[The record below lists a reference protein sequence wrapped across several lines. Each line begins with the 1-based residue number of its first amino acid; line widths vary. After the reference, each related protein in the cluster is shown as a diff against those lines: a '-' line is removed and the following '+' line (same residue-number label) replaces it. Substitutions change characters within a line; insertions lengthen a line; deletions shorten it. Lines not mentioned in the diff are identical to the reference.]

1 MFALDQG
8 NFLVKHARQAIEN
21 HLSKRPRPEPAWKYG
36 NPQPKS
42 GVFVTLLNTSNA
54 MGLRGCI
61 GAAFPDRPLLA
72 QLSQVAVEA
81 ATMDPRF
88 SPVSLTEMKNRLIVE
103 VTVLTQP
110 EVVKVRRPMDY
121 VDFVRVGIDG
131 LVVEG
136 MGSKGL
142 LLPQVAVDERFDSE
156 EFLSQC
162 CLKAGLLPDAWL
174 SGQVQVSRFQGQ
186 VFSEEKPG
194 GRVFERCLKTNR

>member
-88 SPVSLTEMKNRLIVE
+88 SPVSLTEMKNR
-103 VTVLTQP
+103 
-110 EVVKVRRPMDY
+110 
-121 VDFVRVGIDG
+121 
-131 LVVEG
+131 
-136 MGSKGL
+136 
-142 LLPQVAVDERFDSE
+142 
-156 EFLSQC
+156 
-162 CLKAGLLPDAWL
+162 
-174 SGQVQVSRFQGQ
+174 
-186 VFSEEKPG
+186 
-194 GRVFERCLKTNR
+194 

>member
-1 MFALDQG
+1 
-8 NFLVKHARQAIEN
+8 
-21 HLSKRPRPEPAWKYG
+21 
-36 NPQPKS
+36 
-42 GVFVTLLNTSNA
+42 
-54 MGLRGCI
+54 
-61 GAAFPDRPLLA
+61 
-72 QLSQVAVEA
+72 
-81 ATMDPRF
+81 MDPRF
-88 SPVSLTEMKNRLIVE
+88 SPVSLTEMKKRLIVE

-110 EVVKVRRPMDY
+110 EVMKVRRPLDY